1 VKKEL
6 KIMNRRQFIRFL
18 VAFLGILAAL
28 PLRLARA
35 KSLAIP
41 LEKVKKLKKIGESMI
56 IKVKGQQVLLIRDT
70 EETIRA
76 LDPICTHK
84 GCTVA
89 YIENDNRLECPCHQ
103 SAFTLE
109 GAVVRGPATR
119 PLKAYDA
126 KLDGDRII
134 LSLD

>member
-1 VKKEL
+1 M
-6 KIMNRRQFIRFL
+6 IDRRSFIRFL
-18 VAFLGILAAL
+18 GILLGIFMTL
-28 PLRLARA
+28 PARLVRA

-41 LEKVKKLKKIGESMI
+41 LAKVKKLEKAGGSMI
-56 IKVKGQQVLLIRDT
+56 LKVKGQQILFIRET

-76 LDPICTHK
+76 LDPLCTHK
-84 GCTVA
+84 GCALA
-89 YIENDNRLECPCHQ
+89 YNREAKRIDCPCHQ
-103 SAFTLE
+103 SVFNLE
-109 GAVVRGPATR
+109 GGVIKGPASK

>member
-1 VKKEL
+1 M
-6 KIMNRRQFIRFL
+6 IDRRSFIRC
-18 VAFLGILAAL
+18 VGVFLGVIITL
-28 PLRLARA
+28 PTRLARA

-41 LEKVKKLKKIGESMI
+41 LAKAKKLEKAGGSMI
-56 IKVKGQQVLLIRDT
+56 LKVKGQQVLFIRET

-89 YIENDNRLECPCHQ
+89 FNRDENRIDCPCHQ
-103 SAFTLE
+103 SAFNLE
-109 GAVVRGPATR
+109 GGVVKGPASK

-126 KLDGDRII
+126 KLDGQRII
-134 LSLD
+134 LSLE